1 MKCLDGCSNPYGLSK
16 KTTEIENF
24 QTQTP
29 QTHEGEPPQEAFA
42 L

>member
-1 MKCLDGCSNPYGLSK
+1 LDGSSNCYGF
-16 KTTEIENF
+16 TEEATEIEDF
-24 QTQTP
+24 QTQAP